1 MRAVKGNKE
10 YSIDDVQKK
19 GYQDMG
25 FDILDDNGDVVAYG
39 RGKTIPYEDH
49 MEAVREIG
57 RLQKLLSDVQKEKAE
72 LEKKVEELKTVQ
84 EKGKAAAKKAG
95 E

>member
-10 YSIDDVQKK
+10 YSIDDAQQK

-25 FDILDDNGDVVAYG
+25 FDILDDNGGVVAYG

-49 MEAVREIG
+49 MEAVREID

-72 LEKKVEELKTVQ
+72 LERKVEELKSVQ
-84 EKGKAAAKKAG
+84 EKGKTAAKKAG